1 MQSGETQPTGL
12 LPLERRAAISLSLI
26 YGVRMLGLFI
36 ILPVFTLLAVEYEGS
51 TPVLIGLGLGIY
63 GLCQAVLQIPFGMM
77 SDRIGRKPVIVA
89 GLVLFF
95 IGSVVAA
102 NAESIYWL
110 VIGRALQGSGAIS
123 AALIALA
130 ADLTRDEQRTKMM
143 ATLGGSIGIAFVA
156 SLILGPLLANWFS
169 LSALFWFTALCSVVA
184 LVLVIFS
191 VPTPVTHKVSG
202 DTVANLKEIGRLL
215 RDGQLVRLDISIF
228 VLHLIVTATF
238 VGVPLA
244 LAAQG
249 SVVTDHWHWYL
260 PALLLSIL
268 VMIPLVIIAEKH
280 RRIRQVF
287 LLAVGGIGIAQ
298 LTLFS
303 GVNSLW
309 LLFLGLVIF
318 FSFFNTLEALLPS
331 LVSKLSPPGSKG
343 SAMGVYSTGQF
354 LGAFVGGVGGGWL
367 YDSAGLSGLFAG
379 LAGLCVVWLIIVF
392 GLRNPKAVSSY
403 IWTVG
408 DLSLQQGQELAGNLQ
423 QVEGVDDA
431 VVVCEEGVAYLKV
444 DKRLFDPERLP
455 VLLPKVNDS
464 AIATG

>member
-12 LPLERRAAISLSLI
+12 LPLERRAALSLSLI

-36 ILPVFTLLAVEYEGS
+36 ILPVFTLLAADYEGS

-63 GLCQAVLQIPFGMM
+63 GLCQALLQIPFGMM

-89 GLVLFF
+89 GLILFF
-95 IGSVVAA
+95 IGSIVAA
-102 NAESIYWL
+102 SADDIYWL
-110 VIGRALQGSGAIS
+110 VIGRALQGAGAIS

-169 LSALFWFTALCSVVA
+169 LSALFWFTAVCSVVA
-184 LVLVIFS
+184 LLLVIFS
-191 VPTPVTHKVSG
+191 VPTPATHKVSG
-202 DTVANLKEIGRLL
+202 DTVANLREIGRLL
-215 RDGQLVRLDISIF
+215 HNGQLVRLDISIF

-249 SVVTDHWHWYL
+249 SAIADHWHWYL
-260 PALLLSIL
+260 PALLLSVA
-268 VMIPLVIIAEKH
+268 VMIPLVIIAEKY
-280 RRIRQVF
+280 RRIRPVF
-287 LLAVGGIGIAQ
+287 LLAVSGIGIAQ
-298 LTLFS
+298 LALFS

-309 LLFLGLVIF
+309 MLFFGLVVF

-331 LVSKLSPPGSKG
+331 LISKLSPPGSKG
-343 SAMGVYSTGQF
+343 SAMGIYSTGQF

-367 YDSAGLSGLFAG
+367 YDIAGLSGLFVA
-379 LAGLCVVWLIIVF
+379 LAGLCAMWLFVVL
-392 GLRNPKAVSSY
+392 GLQNPKAVSSY

-408 DLSLQQGQELAGNLQ
+408 DISLQQGQELVGSLQ

-444 DKRLFDPERLP
+444 DKRLFNPAHLP
-455 VLLPKVNDS
+455 GLLPKVDDT
-464 AIATG
+464 AMATG